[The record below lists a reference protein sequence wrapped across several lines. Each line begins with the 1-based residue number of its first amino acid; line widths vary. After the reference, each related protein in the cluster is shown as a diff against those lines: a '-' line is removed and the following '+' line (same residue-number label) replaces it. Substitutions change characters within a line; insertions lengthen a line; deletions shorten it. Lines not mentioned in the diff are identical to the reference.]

1 MPKVSAS
8 DAAFALVATS
18 LLFILLF
25 WRLGAP
31 PFWDPDEAHYAET
44 SREMIATADWAAPFY
59 NEQPFFDKPVLF
71 PQLQGMAMRLVGGP
85 EFGARLVPAL
95 AALRLIVITAGFG
108 RVMISPDVGFVA
120 GLILAACPGV

>member
-44 SREMIATADWAAPFY
+44 TREMIATGDWWAPFY

-71 PQLQGMAMRLVGGP
+71 HQLQGLAMLTLGRNEL
-85 EFGARLVPAL
+85 GARAVPAL
-95 AALRLIVITAGFG
+95 AALAL
-108 RVMISPDVGFVA
+108 VGATYWFASVVA
-120 GLILAACPGV
+120 GGDVAIV